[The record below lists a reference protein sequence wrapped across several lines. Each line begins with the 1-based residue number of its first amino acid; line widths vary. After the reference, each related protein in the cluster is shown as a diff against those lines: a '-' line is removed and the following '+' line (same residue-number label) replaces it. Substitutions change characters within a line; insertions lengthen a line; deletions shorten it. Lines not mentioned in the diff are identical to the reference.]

1 MARRRRLRKVVA
13 PPSFTGYKPY
23 GTKNKSRKSVELLY
37 EEYEALKLLDYDLMN
52 QKEAAGLMGISRPT
66 LARIYEDAR
75 RKIAKAFVEV
85 CEIKTAYG
93 NAWMEKHWYACKT
106 CQAKFTIPDTI
117 KERNCPIC
125 RSQEIESRRELEEA
139 VSQSEIK
146 S

>member
-1 MARRRRLRKVVA
+1 MA

-23 GTKNKSRKSVELLY
+23 GAKNKSRKSVELLY

-93 NAWMEKHWYACKT
+93 NAWMEKHWYECNKCDAR
-106 CQAKFTIPDTI
+106 FTIPETFE
-117 KERNCPIC
+117 ERNCPIC
-125 RSQEIESRRELEEA
+125 LSHDIKSHGDLKGA
-139 VSQSEIK
+139 VSPSEIK